1 MYQVKVKGKKV
12 SKALSSFSATP
23 TCHQN
28 QIENLSK
35 V

>member
-1 MYQVKVKGKKV
+1 MYQVKVKGKKI

-23 TCHQN
+23 TCHH